1 MTNKKAGKFEW
12 NQYDNL
18 YNRIREVTTKLVRMQ
33 YQGKPVEMI
42 RNFDR
47 IEILP
52 LRDRVMLVVNNQQ
65 KVEEVIARTI
75 MIDKLSMEVIAVD

>member
-1 MTNKKAGKFEW
+1 
-12 NQYDNL
+12 
-18 YNRIREVTTKLVRMQ
+18 
-33 YQGKPVEMI
+33 MI

-52 LRDRVMLVVNNQQ
+52 LRDRVMLVVNNKQ
-65 KVEEVIARTI
+65 KVEEVITRTI